1 MEKSYPQALDT
12 SDRRVSPWWVF
23 AQKSAQWRHALG
35 LQEAHKAGHEAR
47 RTAQTTIPNTRS
59 GPAQKDSCL
68 PSEDTRARTPA
79 PMPGR
84 GGGDVAGGT

>member
-23 AQKSAQWRHALG
+23 AQKSAQWRHPLG

-47 RTAQTTIPNTRS
+47 RTAQTTISNICSFRQTRTAQ
-59 GPAQKDSCL
+59 GPGWGEVVKL
-68 PSEDTRARTPA
+68 LRPP
-79 PMPGR
+79 
-84 GGGDVAGGT
+84 